1 MTGTRT
7 NRRTWG
13 FAVVTVVALLVSACT
28 APWSHSNTPA
38 PTATA
43 HAGSSAIAWGNC
55 PFALGGNFVQG
66 KNVRCG
72 MLTLPEDR
80 TNPTGAKIHLAV
92 AIFKAPSPSPAPDP
106 VIFLQGGPGGRI
118 IQDVAQSII
127 SGNMSLAAQFGNHD
141 LILVDQRGTGY
152 STPSLQCS
160 EVVQLQFH
168 TNVNLSPQQQV
179 DAQSQALAT
188 CRSRLAS
195 QGINLSA
202 YTTYNDAN
210 DIHDLITAMGYPQV
224 DLYAVSYGTR
234 LALEMMRSFPQ
245 HLRSVVLDSTVP
257 PQLRLLAEVPVATAR
272 VFNTLFAGCVAEPSC
287 TANYPNLQNVFY
299 GLVPQLNAHP
309 ATFQATDQS
318 GDPAD
323 PENGKSFTVTFHGD
337 DLVNLLFSSFYVTQ
351 AIPLLPKMIYQVKG
365 GNYQVAS
372 LLWGALMYDDSVSWG
387 DYYSV
392 ECAEDVNTETQ
403 ATVNSAGQAFPAAIR
418 PTQVLDLASEIPQC
432 QNWNV
437 ATAPASEAAPV
448 TSSIPTL
455 VMESEY
461 DPITPPSNGDLVAK
475 GLPDSYKV
483 LFPGVGHGAFIF
495 NTCPADVAISFWS
508 APTRQPDEACVANM
522 GEPQFA

>member
-1 MTGTRT
+1 MRGTRT
-7 NRRTWG
+7 NRRTLG
-13 FAVVTVVALLVSACT
+13 FAVVTIAVLLLSACT

-38 PTATA
+38 ATVG
-43 HAGSSAIAWGNC
+43 AGAPVMAWGKC
-55 PFALGGNFVQG
+55 PFALSGNFVQG

-72 MLTLPEDR
+72 TLTVPEDR
-80 TNPTGAKIHLAV
+80 THPTGAKVHLAV

-118 IQDVAQSII
+118 VQDVAQAIV

-152 STPSLQCS
+152 STPSLQCP

-179 DAQSQALAT
+179 DAQNQALVA
-188 CRSRLAS
+188 CHNRLVS
-195 QGINLSA
+195 EGINLSD
-202 YTTYNDAN
+202 YTTYSDAN
-210 DIHDLITAMGYPQV
+210 DIHDLITALGYQQV
-224 DLYAVSYGTR
+224 DLYSVSYGTR

-257 PQLRLLAEVPVATAR
+257 SQLRLLTAIPSSTAR
-272 VFNTLFAGCVAEPSC
+272 VFNTLFAGCAADPSC
-287 TANYPNLQNVFY
+287 AATYPNLQSVFY
-299 GLVPQLNAHP
+299 GLVSQLNANP

-318 GDPAD
+318 GDPSD
-323 PENGKSFTVTFHGD
+323 PENGKSLTVVFHGD
-337 DLVNLLFSSFYVTQ
+337 DLVNLLFSSFYVSQ
-351 AIPLLPKMIYQVKG
+351 AIPLLPKMIYQVKA

-372 LLWGALMYDDSVSWG
+372 LLWGALMYDNSVAWG

-403 ATVNSAGQAFPAAIR
+403 AMVASAGQAFPAAIR
-418 PTQVLDLASEIPQC
+418 PTQVLDLESEIPQC
-432 QNWNV
+432 QNWHV
-437 ATAPASEAAPV
+437 ATAPASESAPV

-475 GLPDSYKV
+475 GLPNSFKV

-495 NTCPADVAISFWS
+495 NTCPADVGISFWS
-508 APTRQPDEACVANM
+508 NPTRQPDEACVANM
-522 GEPQFA
+522 GEPQFS